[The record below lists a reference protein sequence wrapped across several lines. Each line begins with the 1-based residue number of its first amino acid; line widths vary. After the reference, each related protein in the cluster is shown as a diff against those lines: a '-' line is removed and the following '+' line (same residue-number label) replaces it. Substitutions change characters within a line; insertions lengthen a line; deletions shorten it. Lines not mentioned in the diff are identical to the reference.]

1 MRLTGKEMFPVLK
14 GDKDMI
20 ALVRGEVI
28 EIGSDHVVL
37 MVGGIGL
44 RVYTTSSVCSEA
56 RIGEN
61 LYLHTY
67 LVVREDALVLYGFDL
82 IDSRNFFTLLLGVNG
97 VGPRIALSIL
107 SALSLDAIRRAVV
120 QEQPEPFARVPGV
133 GRKTA
138 QKILL
143 HLQDKI
149 RTGEGMDTVS
159 PISDVDTDVINA
171 LAALGYSI
179 VESQAAVQ
187 AIPRDTPPDLETRLR
202 IALQYF
208 TR

>member
-1 MRLTGKEMFPVLK
+1 
-14 GDKDMI
+14 MI
-20 ALVRGEVI
+20 AAIRGEVI
-28 EIGSDHVVL
+28 EVGSDHLIL

-44 RVYTTSSVCSEA
+44 RVFATHAVCGEA
-56 RIGEN
+56 RIGETM
-61 LYLHTY
+61 YLHTY
-67 LVVREDALVLYGFDL
+67 LVVREDALTLYGFDL
-82 IDSRNFFTLLLGVNG
+82 IEAREFFTLLLGVNG
-97 VGPRIALSIL
+97 VGPRIALAIL
-107 SALSLDAIRRAVV
+107 STLSLDAIRRAVV

-149 RTGEGMDTVS
+149 KAGEGMEATA
-159 PISDVDTDVINA
+159 PFSDVDADVINA

-208 TR
+208 SR

>member
-1 MRLTGKEMFPVLK
+1 MKLIGKEIIPDLK
-14 GDKDMI
+14 GDNAMI

-28 EIGSDHVVL
+28 EIGSDHVIL
-37 MVGGIGL
+37 MVGGVGL
-44 RVYTTSSVCSEA
+44 RVFTTSSVCAEA

-67 LVVREDALVLYGFDL
+67 LVVREDALILYGFDL
-82 IDSRNFFTLLLGVNG
+82 IDSRDFFTLLLGVNG

-107 SALSLDAIRRAVV
+107 STLSLDAIRRAVA
-120 QEQPEPFARVPGV
+120 QEQPEPFARVTGV

-149 RTGEGMDTVS
+149 HSGDAIDVVS
-159 PISDVDTDVINA
+159 HLSDVDTDVINA

-179 VESQAAVQ
+179 VESQSAVQ
-187 AIPRDTPPDLETRLR
+187 AIPRDTPLDLETRLR

-208 TR
+208 SR

>member
-1 MRLTGKEMFPVLK
+1 
-14 GDKDMI
+14 MI

-28 EIGSDHVVL
+28 EIGSDHVIL
-37 MVGGIGL
+37 MVGGVGL
-44 RVYTTSSVCSEA
+44 RVFTTSSVCAEA

-61 LYLHTY
+61 LHLHTY
-67 LVVREDALVLYGFDL
+67 LVVREDALILYGFDL
-82 IDSRNFFTLLLGVNG
+82 IDSRDFFTLLLGVNG

-107 SALSLDAIRRAVV
+107 STLSLDAIRRAVV

-149 RTGEGMDTVS
+149 RSGDAMDTVS
-159 PISDVDTDVINA
+159 PLSDVDTDVINA

-179 VESQAAVQ
+179 VESQSAVQ
-187 AIPRDTPPDLETRLR
+187 AIPRDTPLDLETRLR